1 MLNIREYNKMTKKKK
16 SPVTEEAQNEEL
28 QEELQTEDKPEI
40 IEPVVTEAEEIND
53 LKNQLLRTLA
63 DNENNR
69 RRYEK
74 EKEDLSAYII
84 SNFAKEMLSVLDNLQ
99 RAIEVS
105 SKINIEDDKIDKNTL
120 DFIEGVKL
128 TEKQLTS
135 INEKFKITKVDSLNS
150 KFDPNMHQAMFEIEN
165 DEEEEVTILQVIQDG
180 FKIEERI
187 LRPALVGVSKKK
199 GENKDK
205 NEENKED
212 SAN

>member
-1 MLNIREYNKMTKKKK
+1 MTKKKK
-16 SPVTEEAQNEEL
+16 SPITEEAQNEEL
-28 QEELQTEDKPEI
+28 QEDLQTEDKPEI

-105 SKINIEDDKIDKNTL
+105 NKINTEDDKIDKNTL

-165 DEEEEVTILQVIQDG
+165 DEEEEGTILQVIQDG
-180 FKIEERI
+180 FKIEDRL

-199 GENKDK
+199 PK
-205 NEENKED
+205 
-212 SAN
+212 

>member
-1 MLNIREYNKMTKKKK
+1 MLNIREYNQMTKKKK

-28 QEELQTEDKPEI
+28 QEDLQTKDKPEI
-40 IEPVVTEAEEIND
+40 IEPVVTEAEEVND

-105 SKINIEDDKIDKNTL
+105 SKIDTEDDKIDKNTL

-165 DEEEEVTILQVIQDG
+165 DEEEEGTILQVIQDG
-180 FKIEERI
+180 FKIEDRL
-187 LRPALVGVSKKK
+187 LRPALVGVSKKTHK
-199 GENKDK
+199 
-205 NEENKED
+205 
-212 SAN
+212 

>member
-1 MLNIREYNKMTKKKK
+1 MTKKKK

-74 EKEDLSAYII
+74 EKEDLSTYII

-105 SKINIEDDKIDKNTL
+105 SKIDTEDDKIDKNTL

-128 TEKQLTS
+128 TEKQLSS
-135 INEKFKITKVDSLNS
+135 INEKFKITKVDSLNN

-165 DEEEEVTILQVIQDG
+165 ENEEEGTILQVIQDG
-180 FKIEERI
+180 FKIEDRL

-199 GENKDK
+199 SK
-205 NEENKED
+205 
-212 SAN
+212 

>member
-16 SPVTEEAQNEEL
+16 SPVTEKAQNEEL
-28 QEELQTEDKPEI
+28 QEELQTDDKSEI
-40 IEPVVTEAEEIND
+40 IEPVITKAEEIND

-74 EKEDLSAYII
+74 EKEDLSTYII

-105 SKINIEDDKIDKNTL
+105 SKINTEDDKIDKNTL

-165 DEEEEVTILQVIQDG
+165 DDEEEGTILQVIQDG
-180 FKIEERI
+180 FKIEDRL

-199 GENKDK
+199 SK
-205 NEENKED
+205 
-212 SAN
+212 

>member
-1 MLNIREYNKMTKKKK
+1 MTKKKK

-28 QEELQTEDKPEI
+28 QEELQTEDKKEI
-40 IEPVVTEAEEIND
+40 IEPVITEAEEIND

-74 EKEDLSAYII
+74 EKEDLSTYII

-99 RAIEVS
+99 RAVEVS
-105 SKINIEDDKIDKNTL
+105 SKIDIEDDKVDKNTL

-128 TEKQLTS
+128 TEKQLNS
-135 INEKFKITKVDSLNS
+135 INEKFKITKVDSLNN

-165 DEEEEVTILQVIQDG
+165 DDEEEGTILQVIQDG
-180 FKIEERI
+180 FKIEDRL
-187 LRPALVGVSKKK
+187 LRPALVGVSKKTHK
-199 GENKDK
+199 
-205 NEENKED
+205 
-212 SAN
+212 

>member
-1 MLNIREYNKMTKKKK
+1 MTKKKK
-16 SPVTEEAQNEEL
+16 SPVTEEAQSEEL
-28 QEELQTEDKPEI
+28 QKELQTEDKPEI

-74 EKEDLSAYII
+74 EKEDLSTYII
-84 SNFAKEMLSVLDNLQ
+84 SNFAKEMLSVLDNLH

-105 SKINIEDDKIDKNTL
+105 SKIDTKDDKIDKNTL

-128 TEKQLTS
+128 TEKQLSS
-135 INEKFKITKVDSLNS
+135 INEKFKITKVDSLNN

-165 DEEEEVTILQVIQDG
+165 DDEEEGTILQVIQDG
-180 FKIEERI
+180 FKIEDRL
-187 LRPALVGVSKKK
+187 LRPALVGVSKKTHK
-199 GENKDK
+199 
-205 NEENKED
+205 
-212 SAN
+212 

>member
-1 MLNIREYNKMTKKKK
+1 MTKKKK

-74 EKEDLSAYII
+74 EKEDLSTYII
-84 SNFAKEMLSVLDNLQ
+84 SNFAKEMLSVLDNLH

-105 SKINIEDDKIDKNTL
+105 SKIDTKDDKIDKNTL

-128 TEKQLTS
+128 TEKQLSS
-135 INEKFKITKVDSLNS
+135 INEKFKITKVDSLNN

-165 DEEEEVTILQVIQDG
+165 DDEEEGTILQVVQDG
-180 FKIEERI
+180 FKIEDRL

-199 GENKDK
+199 SK
-205 NEENKED
+205 
-212 SAN
+212 

>member
-1 MLNIREYNKMTKKKK
+1 MTKKKK

-105 SKINIEDDKIDKNTL
+105 SKINTEDDKIDKNTL

-128 TEKQLTS
+128 TEKQLSS
-135 INEKFKITKVDSLNS
+135 INEKFKITKVDSLNN

-165 DEEEEVTILQVIQDG
+165 DDEEEGTILQVIQDG
-180 FKIEERI
+180 FKIEDRL
-187 LRPALVGVSKKK
+187 LRPALVGVSKKNSK
-199 GENKDK
+199 
-205 NEENKED
+205 
-212 SAN
+212 

>member
-1 MLNIREYNKMTKKKK
+1 MTKKKK

-28 QEELQTEDKPEI
+28 QEDLQTEDKPEI

-63 DNENNR
+63 DNENSR

-105 SKINIEDDKIDKNTL
+105 SKIDTEDDKIDKNTL

-128 TEKQLTS
+128 TEKQLSS
-135 INEKFKITKVDSLNS
+135 INEKFKITKVDSLNN

-165 DEEEEVTILQVIQDG
+165 DDEEEGTILQVIQDG
-180 FKIEERI
+180 FKIEDRL
-187 LRPALVGVSKKK
+187 LRPALVGVSKKTHK
-199 GENKDK
+199 
-205 NEENKED
+205 
-212 SAN
+212 

>member
-1 MLNIREYNKMTKKKK
+1 MTKKRK
-16 SPVTEEAQNEEL
+16 SPVAEEAQNDDS

-40 IEPVVTEAEEIND
+40 IEPVITEAEEIND

-105 SKINIEDDKIDKNTL
+105 SKIDTEDNKIDKNTL

-128 TEKQLTS
+128 TEKQLGS
-135 INEKFKITKVDSLNS
+135 INEKFKITKVDSLNN

-165 DEEEEVTILQVIQDG
+165 EDEEEGTILQVIQDG
-180 FKIEERI
+180 FKIEDRL

-199 GENKDK
+199 SK
-205 NEENKED
+205 
-212 SAN
+212 

>member
-1 MLNIREYNKMTKKKK
+1 MTKKKK

-74 EKEDLSAYII
+74 EKEDLSTYIV

-105 SKINIEDDKIDKNTL
+105 SKINTEDDKIDKNTL

-128 TEKQLTS
+128 TEKQLSS
-135 INEKFKITKVDSLNS
+135 INEKFKITKVDSLNN

-165 DEEEEVTILQVIQDG
+165 EDEEEGTILQVIQDG
-180 FKIEERI
+180 FKIEDRL

-199 GENKDK
+199 SKLSIFKAKKMDFI
-205 NEENKED
+205 
-212 SAN
+212 

>member
-16 SPVTEEAQNEEL
+16 SPVTEKVQNEEL
-28 QEELQTEDKPEI
+28 QEELQTDDKSEI
-40 IEPVVTEAEEIND
+40 IEPVITEAEEIND

-74 EKEDLSAYII
+74 EKEDLSTYII

-105 SKINIEDDKIDKNTL
+105 GKIDTEDDKIDKNTL

-128 TEKQLTS
+128 TEKQLNS
-135 INEKFKITKVDSLNS
+135 INEKFKITKVDSLGN

-165 DEEEEVTILQVIQDG
+165 NDEEEGTILQVVQDG
-180 FKIEERI
+180 FKIEDRL
-187 LRPALVGVSKKK
+187 LRPALDGVSKKNSK
-199 GENKDK
+199 
-205 NEENKED
+205 
-212 SAN
+212 

>member
-1 MLNIREYNKMTKKKK
+1 MTKKKK
-16 SPVTEEAQNEEL
+16 SPITEEAQNEEL
-28 QEELQTEDKPEI
+28 QEDLQTEDKPEI

-105 SKINIEDDKIDKNTL
+105 SKIDTEDDKIDKNTL

-128 TEKQLTS
+128 TEKQLNS

-165 DEEEEVTILQVIQDG
+165 DEEEEGTILQVIQDG
-180 FKIEERI
+180 FKIEDRL

-199 GENKDK
+199 SK
-205 NEENKED
+205 
-212 SAN
+212 

>member
-1 MLNIREYNKMTKKKK
+1 MTKKKK
-16 SPVTEEAQNEEL
+16 SPITEEAQNEEL
-28 QEELQTEDKPEI
+28 QEDLQTEDKSEI

-105 SKINIEDDKIDKNTL
+105 SKINTEDDKIDKNTL

-165 DEEEEVTILQVIQDG
+165 DEEEEGTILQVIQDG
-180 FKIEERI
+180 FKIEDRL

-199 GENKDK
+199 SK
-205 NEENKED
+205 
-212 SAN
+212 

>member
-1 MLNIREYNKMTKKKK
+1 MTKKKK
-16 SPVTEEAQNEEL
+16 SPVTEETQNEEL

-74 EKEDLSAYII
+74 EKEDLSTYII
-84 SNFAKEMLSVLDNLQ
+84 SNFAKEMLSVLDNLH

-105 SKINIEDDKIDKNTL
+105 SKIDTKDDKIDKNTL

-128 TEKQLTS
+128 TEKQLSS
-135 INEKFKITKVDSLNS
+135 INEKFKITKVDSLNN

-165 DEEEEVTILQVIQDG
+165 DDEEEGTILQVIQDG
-180 FKIEERI
+180 FKIEDRL

-199 GENKDK
+199 PK
-205 NEENKED
+205 
-212 SAN
+212 

>member
-1 MLNIREYNKMTKKKK
+1 MTKKKK

-105 SKINIEDDKIDKNTL
+105 SEIDTEDDKIDKNTV

-128 TEKQLTS
+128 TEKQLNS
-135 INEKFKITKVDSLNS
+135 INEKFKITKVDSLNN

-165 DEEEEVTILQVIQDG
+165 DDEEEGTILQVIQDG
-180 FKIEERI
+180 FKIEDRL

-199 GENKDK
+199 PK
-205 NEENKED
+205 
-212 SAN
+212 

>member
-1 MLNIREYNKMTKKKK
+1 MTKKKK
-16 SPVTEEAQNEEL
+16 SPITEEAQNEEL
-28 QEELQTEDKPEI
+28 QEDLQTEDKPEI
-40 IEPVVTEAEEIND
+40 IEPTVTEAEEIND

-105 SKINIEDDKIDKNTL
+105 SKINTEDDKIDKNTL

-165 DEEEEVTILQVIQDG
+165 DEEEEGTILQVIQDG
-180 FKIEERI
+180 FKIEDRL

-199 GENKDK
+199 SK
-205 NEENKED
+205 
-212 SAN
+212 

>member
-1 MLNIREYNKMTKKKK
+1 MTKKKK

-28 QEELQTEDKPEI
+28 QEELQTEDKPKI

-74 EKEDLSAYII
+74 EKEDLSTYII

-105 SKINIEDDKIDKNTL
+105 SKIDTEDDKIDKNTL

-128 TEKQLTS
+128 TEKQLSS
-135 INEKFKITKVDSLNS
+135 INEKFKITKVDSLNN

-165 DEEEEVTILQVIQDG
+165 DDEEEGTILQVIQDG
-180 FKIEERI
+180 FKIEDRL
-187 LRPALVGVSKKK
+187 LRPALVGVSKKISK
-199 GENKDK
+199 
-205 NEENKED
+205 
-212 SAN
+212 

>member
-1 MLNIREYNKMTKKKK
+1 MTKKKK
-16 SPVTEEAQNEEL
+16 SPITEEAQNEEL
-28 QEELQTEDKPEI
+28 QEDLQTEDKPEI

-105 SKINIEDDKIDKNTL
+105 SKINTEDDKIDKNTL

-165 DEEEEVTILQVIQDG
+165 NEEEEGTILQVIQDG
-180 FKIEERI
+180 FKIEDRL

-199 GENKDK
+199 SK
-205 NEENKED
+205 
-212 SAN
+212 

>member
-16 SPVTEEAQNEEL
+16 SPVTEKVQNEEL
-28 QEELQTEDKPEI
+28 QEELQTDDKSEI
-40 IEPVVTEAEEIND
+40 IEPVITEAEEIND

-74 EKEDLSAYII
+74 EKEDLSTYII

-105 SKINIEDDKIDKNTL
+105 SKINTEDDKIDKNTL

-165 DEEEEVTILQVIQDG
+165 DEEEEGTILQVIQDG
-180 FKIEERI
+180 FKIEDRL

-199 GENKDK
+199 SK
-205 NEENKED
+205 
-212 SAN
+212 

>member
-1 MLNIREYNKMTKKKK
+1 MTKKKK

-53 LKNQLLRTLA
+53 LKNQLLRSLA

-105 SKINIEDDKIDKNTL
+105 SKIDTEDDKIDKNTL

-128 TEKQLTS
+128 TEKQLSS
-135 INEKFKITKVDSLNS
+135 INEKFKITKVDSLNN

-165 DEEEEVTILQVIQDG
+165 DDEEEGTILQVIQDG
-180 FKIEERI
+180 FKIEDRL
-187 LRPALVGVSKKK
+187 LRPALVGVSKKTHK
-199 GENKDK
+199 
-205 NEENKED
+205 
-212 SAN
+212 

>member
-1 MLNIREYNKMTKKKK
+1 MTKKKK
-16 SPVTEEAQNEEL
+16 SPVTKEAQNEEL

-74 EKEDLSAYII
+74 EKEDLSTYII

-105 SKINIEDDKIDKNTL
+105 NKINTEDDKIDKNTL

-165 DEEEEVTILQVIQDG
+165 DQEEEGTILQVIQDG
-180 FKIEERI
+180 FKIEDRL

-199 GENKDK
+199 SK
-205 NEENKED
+205 
-212 SAN
+212 

>member
-1 MLNIREYNKMTKKKK
+1 MTKKKK

-28 QEELQTEDKPEI
+28 QEDLQTEDKPEI

-74 EKEDLSAYII
+74 EKEDLSTYII

-105 SKINIEDDKIDKNTL
+105 SKIDTEDDKIDKNTL

-128 TEKQLTS
+128 TEKQLSS
-135 INEKFKITKVDSLNS
+135 INEKFKITKVDSLNN

-165 DEEEEVTILQVIQDG
+165 DDEEEGTILQVIQDG
-180 FKIEERI
+180 FKIEDRL
-187 LRPALVGVSKKK
+187 LRPALVGVSKKTHK
-199 GENKDK
+199 
-205 NEENKED
+205 
-212 SAN
+212 

>member
-1 MLNIREYNKMTKKKK
+1 MTKKKK

-40 IEPVVTEAEEIND
+40 IEPVITEAEEISD

-74 EKEDLSAYII
+74 EKEDLSTYII
-84 SNFAKEMLSVLDNLQ
+84 SNFAKEMLSVLDNLH

-105 SKINIEDDKIDKNTL
+105 SKIDTKDDKIDKNTL

-128 TEKQLTS
+128 TEKQLSS
-135 INEKFKITKVDSLNS
+135 INEKFKITKVDSLNN

-165 DEEEEVTILQVIQDG
+165 DDEEEGTILQVIQDG
-180 FKIEERI
+180 FKIEDRL
-187 LRPALVGVSKKK
+187 LRPALVGVSKKNSK
-199 GENKDK
+199 
-205 NEENKED
+205 
-212 SAN
+212 